1 MLKSDAQAKADAL
14 YDLLDKLDI
23 TVTDALALML
33 SDDLLKSYKEEEV
46 EVDQTSLLEEVEFM
60 TNDMAEHVAGNLRKF
75 LEVTEC

>member
-1 MLKSDAQAKADAL
+1 MLKSDAQAKADSL
-14 YDLLDKLDI
+14 YELLDKLDI

-75 LEVTEC
+75 LE